1 MKIKKSD
8 WWYIISLILIFA
20 TIVMMIFSAY
30 KISIH
35 H

>member
-8 WWYIISLILIFA
+8 WGYMIPLILIFA
-20 TIVMMIFSAY
+20 TIVVMIFSAY